1 MHVETVLGPIEPEQL
16 GRVLMHEHVDAIALE
31 GLYGSD
37 GADSQV
43 AVMALEVLEK
53 GGIGTIVDLTGR
65 SRVESNHAMAGL
77 AALGQSIGPHM
88 VAGFAYYKDPWLER
102 AGADDLSTLT
112 DLYVE
117 RASDMGN
124 GVKAGIYGEIGTSL
138 DEITPREELHLRA
151 VARAQTKTG
160 LAISTHCTLG
170 TMGVEQARILLSEG
184 ADPAKLVI
192 GHLDLSPDIH
202 YLEAV
207 LATGVN
213 LAFDTFGKEWFDYRV
228 PGSES
233 DGPGEFVKWTYYR
246 ADDDRIAAL
255 AELCTRGYDDRIVLS
270 SDMSGSEAWFNSGT
284 HGKHGYSYLPSVVV
298 PRLEEAGV
306 PRTSVNRMLV
316 ENPRRILA
324 IR

>member
-16 GRVLMHEHVDAIALE
+16 GRVLMHEHVEAITLE

-37 GADSQV
+37 GADRKV
-43 AVMALEVLEK
+43 AMMALDVLEK

-77 AALGQSIGPHM
+77 AGLGQRIGPHV

-102 AGADDLSTLT
+102 AGADDLSVLT

-117 RASDMGN
+117 RAYDMGN

-170 TMGVEQARILLSEG
+170 TMGVEQVRILLSEG

-192 GHLDLSPDIH
+192 GHLDLSPDVP

-207 LATGVN
+207 LATRVN
-213 LAFDTFGKEWFDYRV
+213 IAFDTFGKEWFDYRV

-233 DGPGEFVKWTYYR
+233 EGPGEFVKWTYYR
-246 ADDDRIAAL
+246 ADDDRIEAL
-255 AELCTRGYDDRIVLS
+255 AELCSRGYDDRIVLS
-270 SDMSGSEAWFNSGT
+270 SDMSGSEAWFNPST
-284 HGKHGYSYLPSVVV
+284 HGMHGYSYLPSVVV

-306 PRTSVNRMLV
+306 PPNSVNRMLV